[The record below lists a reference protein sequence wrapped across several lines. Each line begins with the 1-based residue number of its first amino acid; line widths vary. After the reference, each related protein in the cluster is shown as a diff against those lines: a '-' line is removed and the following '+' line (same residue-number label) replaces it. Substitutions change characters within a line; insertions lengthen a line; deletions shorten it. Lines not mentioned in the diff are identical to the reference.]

1 MEYRNLLRLKEK
13 FVTKDDEVIL
23 TDPIEKYN
31 YFIHN
36 YNAEYNVVN
45 NTQLK
50 IIPFQSFYT
59 ICYII
64 QNRIINLFILF
75 VVIPAVLLVAREY
88 LDFKQFHM
96 NFIIKLYYFLLIM
109 TCSIVLI
116 MYLIAK
122 KIYKEN
128 SKKIGN
134 PFKNMVF
141 HPDICRN
148 IINKH
153 IELSIE
159 GNN

>member
-1 MEYRNLLRLKEK
+1 MEYQNLLRLKEK

-31 YFIHN
+31 YFIKN
-36 YNAEYNVVN
+36 YNVDYNVVN
-45 NTQLK
+45 STHLK
-50 IIPFQSFYT
+50 IIPFQSFYS

-64 QNRIINLFILF
+64 QNRILNLFILF

-88 LDFKQFHM
+88 LDLKQFHL
-96 NFIIKLYYFLLIM
+96 NFIIRLYYL
-109 TCSIVLI
+109 VLI
-116 MYLIAK
+116 LSCSAVLIIYFNAK
-122 KIYKEN
+122 RIYKEN
-128 SKKIGN
+128 SKKIAN

-153 IELSIE
+153 IELCIE